1 MNNRARFNY
10 YSGQVVEVYVPDSIA
25 MAGFRFAGAYKK
37 SGAPSFLS
45 DANGPLKVSLISNLG
60 VESTAHANNWYG
72 LFACANAGDASAKY
86 KLMPFLRIGSIAGS
100 VASFTY
106 GGEGPS
112 AHVVTTT
119 SYAWA
124 DDSLR
129 GADCLVINESGRF
142 SARVTTITGNRT
154 STVTLADPGG
164 IGAFD
169 FLLPAPPGFEHYVYL
184 GSFYRDTAEV
194 RNIADT
200 GAVVGSYG
208 VQVQDPNFPLS
219 GPIAQTIPGSPGIG
233 ARINFG
239 GYISPLATA
248 VTFENGEKLN
258 TASLGLFAINFSHDG
273 SNHVVGRHLLC
284 KESSPV
290 YYRAQTI
297 TMPFSIGQF
306 SYAWTGGN
314 LQTDRTG
321 TIQIYGSIEL

>member
-1 MNNRARFNY
+1 
-10 YSGQVVEVYVPDSIA
+10 
-25 MAGFRFAGAYKK
+25 
-37 SGAPSFLS
+37 
-45 DANGPLKVSLISNLG
+45 
-60 VESTAHANNWYG
+60 
-72 LFACANAGDASAKY
+72 
-86 KLMPFLRIGSIAGS
+86 MPFLRIGSITGP

-112 AHVVTTT
+112 AHVITPT
-119 SYAWA
+119 SYAWTDNA
-124 DDSLR
+124 LR
-129 GADCLVINESGRF
+129 GANCLVINEAGRF
-142 SARVTTITGNRT
+142 SARVTTIAGNHA
-154 STVTLADPGG
+154 SSITLAEPGG

-184 GSFYRDTAEV
+184 GSFYRDIAEV
-194 RNIADT
+194 QNIADT
-200 GAVVGSYG
+200 GAAVGSYG

-258 TASLGLFAINFSHDG
+258 TASLGLFAINFSHDD
-273 SNHVVGRHLLC
+273 SNHVVGRQLLC

-290 YYRAQTI
+290 YYRAQVI

-314 LQTDRTG
+314 LQADRTG
-321 TIQIYGSIEL
+321 TIQIYGGIEL